1 MFRVRQ
7 RTKKTSMTEELGCFS
22 SSVDREHPGFGIV
35 GGKFESSKGKKTS
48 PEDVGNTTNIG
59 TSAQI
64 ETYSL
69 DVTFGHRSNHPSGMS
84 AHLARKF
91 VLLLRVEN
99 KNLSVCWT
107 SLQKHSQHTERT
119 LIQETQ
125 GRQNILLGSLPHRSK
140 EVRKELRPKI
150 NILSR

>member
-1 MFRVRQ
+1 M
-7 RTKKTSMTEELGCFS
+7 
-22 SSVDREHPGFGIV
+22 DREHPGFGIA

-69 DVTFGHRSNHPSGMS
+69 DVAFGHRSNHPPRMP

-91 VLLLRVEN
+91 LLLLRAEN
-99 KNLSVCWT
+99 KKCQYV
-107 SLQKHSQHTERT
+107 
-119 LIQETQ
+119 
-125 GRQNILLGSLPHRSK
+125 
-140 EVRKELRPKI
+140 
-150 NILSR
+150 

>member
-1 MFRVRQ
+1 
-7 RTKKTSMTEELGCFS
+7 
-22 SSVDREHPGFGIV
+22 VDREHPGFGIV

-69 DVTFGHRSNHPSGMS
+69 DVAFGHRSNHPPRMP

-91 VLLLRVEN
+91 LLLLRAEN
-99 KNLSVCWT
+99 KKCQYV
-107 SLQKHSQHTERT
+107 
-119 LIQETQ
+119 
-125 GRQNILLGSLPHRSK
+125 
-140 EVRKELRPKI
+140 
-150 NILSR
+150 